1 MIRCWHSCEGL
12 GLPLDKTWT
21 RLGLGLGTI
30 QTSSP
35 PADCTKQLLLQARQL
50 LAKNT
55 LGLSLSL
62 DLCVSFSLGL
72 HLVCTKQLIL
82 QTRQLLV
89 NTTLGLG
96 LDLGVGFGV
105 GLVCTKQPLLKTIKL
120 LFRTGLALGLDLI
133 VGFGLGIHLVC
144 TKHLPMKTYH
154 WKLLLIQFKIFEWK
168 CA

>member
-89 NTTLGLG
+89 NTLLGH
-96 LDLGVGFGV
+96 
-105 GLVCTKQPLLKTIKL
+105 GLVQVCLFKKL
-120 LFRTGLALGLDLI
+120 CRMADILEQSGFQDLRRN
-133 VGFGLGIHLVC
+133 HTNC
-144 TKHLPMKTYH
+144 PRN
-154 WKLLLIQFKIFEWK
+154 
-168 CA
+168 CAY

>member
-1 MIRCWHSCEGL
+1 MIRCWQSCGGL
-12 GLPLDKTWT
+12 GLLLDQTWT
-21 RLGLGLGTI
+21 RLGLGLSTI

-89 NTTLGLG
+89 NTLLGHGLG
-96 LDLGVGFGV
+96 LDLCVGFGV
-105 GLVCTKQPLLKTIKL
+105 GLVCTKQPLLKTTQF
-120 LFRTGLALGLDLI
+120 LFRTRLGHSLDLI
-133 VGFGLGIHLVC
+133 VGFPARALRALG
-144 TKHLPMKTYH
+144 
-154 WKLLLIQFKIFEWK
+154 LLLADGTSTVGGGKTF
-168 CA
+168 